1 MLKTT
6 KKPYKSVT
14 NFDKDQTNRY
24 SIKFENPSKCFDNTE
39 YLQAKAKET
48 LNKIKQSIIQ
58 QNLSE
63 NKDDLENLVSYF
75 KNKLKVNKDDLD
87 LTIGLGNCLEKL
99 QKINLL
105 KQLYLKFNRN
115 IIGSEIVKKRLAD
128 IFYRENNYK
137 QAIPHYE
144 FCLSSEKFKNS
155 KDTYTKISF
164 CLYDQKKYQKCSI
177 YASKCLKCFNNF
189 TPEELLL
196 FGNIMLKSKNYKKA
210 IELFL
215 TGIQTIEEYSK
226 KIDNLVQ
233 NSLKKNVSLRQ
244 EFLKAVQFSSPS
256 FLLSK
261 FMNNLGNTYNK
272 IGNYEEARKY
282 LVKSLLIKKNPYT
295 FNNLANSYKGMGNNK
310 EAINNLLYAIKIEKD
325 SSKIYFNLAE
335 MFLSVGD
342 IKNSN
347 KFFSRTIKLEP
358 NHVAANFKKDLL
370 NGKFKGEFPKNYLI
384 NYFND
389 YAETFEKH
397 LINDLHYSLPKVFSN
412 IINDKYG
419 INYSFKRILDLGC
432 GTGLCGNQIKNKYQ
446 SLTGIDISLDMLKKA
461 KEKSI
466 YSELQ
471 CCDIVYFLTKTIE
484 KYELI
489 IAGDVLIY
497 IGNLSEVFR
506 LCSNVMIEN
515 SRFIFSIEVEKTKNY
530 SAKLTGRYSHNYNYI
545 KKLTQQN
552 NLIIEFSENTKIR
565 KEKNKWVVGK
575 VFSVLKK

>member
-1 MLKTT
+1 MLKTI
-6 KKPYKSVT
+6 KKPHKNIT
-14 NFDKDQTNRY
+14 NLDKDQTNRY
-24 SIKFENPSKCFDNTE
+24 SVKFESTSKCFDNTE
-39 YLQAKAKET
+39 YLRAKAKET
-48 LNKIKQSIIQ
+48 LNRIKNSIIQ
-58 QNLSE
+58 QNLSK

-75 KNKLKVNKDDLD
+75 KNKLKVNKDNLD

-115 IIGSEIVKKRLAD
+115 ISGSEIVKKRLAD

-137 QAIPHYE
+137 QALPHYE

-155 KDTYTKISF
+155 KDTYFRISF
-164 CLYDQKKYQKCSI
+164 CLYDQKKYQKSSM
-177 YASKCLKCFNNF
+177 YASRCLKCFNSF

-226 KIDNLVQ
+226 KIDNLAQ

-310 EAINNLLYAIKIEKD
+310 EAINNLLYAIKIEKA

-335 MFLSVGD
+335 MYLSAGD

-347 KFFSRTIKLEP
+347 KFFGKTIKLEP
-358 NHVAANFKKDLL
+358 NHEAANFKKDLL
-370 NGKFKGEFPKNYLI
+370 NGKFKEDFPKNYLK

-397 LINDLHYSLPKVFSN
+397 LINNLHYSLPIVFSN
-412 IINDKYG
+412 IISDKYG
-419 INYSFKRILDLGC
+419 INYYFKKILDLGC

-446 SLTGIDISLDMLKKA
+446 SLTGIDISIDMLKKA
-461 KEKSI
+461 KEKSK

-471 CCDIVYFLTKTIE
+471 CCDILYFLTKTNE

-515 SRFIFSIEVEKTKNY
+515 ARFIFSIEVEKTKNY

-552 NLIIEFSENTKIR
+552 NLMIEFSENTRIR
-565 KEKNKWVVGK
+565 KEKNEWVVGK

>member
-1 MLKTT
+1 MLKTI
-6 KKPYKSVT
+6 KKPYKSIT
-14 NFDKDQTNRY
+14 NTDKDQTNRY
-24 SIKFENPSKCFDNTE
+24 SVKFENASKCFDNTE

-48 LNKIKQSIIQ
+48 LKRIKKSIIQ

-75 KNKLKVNKDDLD
+75 KNKLKVNKDNLD

-155 KDTYTKISF
+155 KDAYTKISF
-164 CLYDQKKYQKCSI
+164 CLYDQKKYQKSSM
-177 YASKCLKCFNNF
+177 YASKCLKYFNSF

-226 KIDNLVQ
+226 KIDNLAQ
-233 NSLKKNVSLRQ
+233 NSLKKNVSIRQ

-272 IGNYEEARKY
+272 MGNYEEARKY
-282 LVKSLLIKKNPYT
+282 LLKSLLIKKNPYT
-295 FNNLANSYKGMGNNK
+295 FNNIANSYKGMGNNK
-310 EAINNLLYAIKIEKD
+310 EAINNLLQAIKIEKN
-325 SSKIYFNLAE
+325 SPKIYFNLAE
-335 MFLSVGD
+335 MFLSIGD
-342 IKNSN
+342 LNNSK
-347 KFFSRTIKLEP
+347 KFFNKTIELDQNNE
-358 NHVAANFKKDLL
+358 AANFKMDLL
-370 NGKFKGEFPKNYLI
+370 NGKLKGEFPKNYLK

-397 LINDLHYSLPKVFSN
+397 LISDLHYSIPIVFSK

-419 INYSFKRILDLGC
+419 INYSFKKILDLGC

-446 SLTGIDISLDMLKKA
+446 SLTGIDISIEMLKKA

-466 YSELQ
+466 YSELH
-471 CCDIVYFLTKTIE
+471 CCDIINFLTKTNE

-497 IGNLSEVFR
+497 IGNLSEFFR
-506 LCSNVMIEN
+506 LCSSVMTEN
-515 SRFIFSIEVEKTKNY
+515 ARFIFSIEVEKTKNY

>member
-1 MLKTT
+1 MLKTI
-6 KKPYKSVT
+6 KKPKTSII
-14 NFDKDQTNRY
+14 NLDKDQTNRY
-24 SIKFENPSKCFDNTE
+24 SIKFEKASKCFDSTE

-48 LNKIKQSIIQ
+48 LNKIKQSIIH
-58 QNLSE
+58 QNLSK
-63 NKDDLENLVSYF
+63 NNDDLENLVSYF
-75 KNKLKVNKDDLD
+75 KNKLKVNEDNLD

-105 KQLYLKFNRN
+105 KQLYSKFNRN
-115 IIGSEIVKKRLAD
+115 ITGSEIVKKRLAD
-128 IFYRENNYK
+128 IFYRENNYT
-137 QAIPHYE
+137 QAIRHYE
-144 FCLSSEKFKNS
+144 FCLSNEKFKNS
-155 KDTYTKISF
+155 KDIYIKISF
-164 CLYDQKKYQKCSI
+164 CLYDQKKYQKGSI
-177 YASKCLKCFNNF
+177 YASRCLKYFNNF

-210 IELFL
+210 IEFFL
-215 TGIQTIEEYSK
+215 KGIQTIEEYSR
-226 KIDNLVQ
+226 KIDNLAQ

-261 FMNNLGNTYNK
+261 FMNNLGNTYNR
-272 IGNYEEARKY
+272 IGNYEEAKKY

-310 EAINNLLYAIKIEKD
+310 EAINNLLKAIKIEKN

-335 MFLSVGD
+335 MFLSIGD
-342 IKNSN
+342 LNNSK
-347 KFFSRTIKLEP
+347 KFFNKTIKIEP
-358 NHVAANFKKDLL
+358 NHLAANFKMDLL
-370 NGKFKGEFPKNYLI
+370 NGKLKGEFPKNYLK
-384 NYFND
+384 NYFNY

-397 LINDLHYSLPKVFSN
+397 LITNLYYSVPIVFSN

-419 INYSFKRILDLGC
+419 INYSFKKILDLGC
-432 GTGLCGNQIKNKYQ
+432 GTGLCGNQIKNNYE
-446 SLTGIDISLDMLKKA
+446 SLTGIDISIEMLKKA

-471 CCDIVYFLTKTIE
+471 CCDIVSFLTKTNE

-497 IGNLSEVFR
+497 IGNLSELFR
-506 LCSNVMIEN
+506 LCSNVMTEN
-515 SRFIFSIEVEKTKNY
+515 ARFIFSIEVEKTKNY

-545 KKLTQQN
+545 KKITQQN
-552 NLIIEFSENTKIR
+552 NLMIEFSENTKIR
-565 KEKNKWVVGK
+565 KEKNNWVLGK